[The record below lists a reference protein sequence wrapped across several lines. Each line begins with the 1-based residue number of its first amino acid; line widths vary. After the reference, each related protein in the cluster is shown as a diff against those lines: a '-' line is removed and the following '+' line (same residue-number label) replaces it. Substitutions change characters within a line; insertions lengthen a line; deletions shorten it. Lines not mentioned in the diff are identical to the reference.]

1 MVKNSR
7 KTDGAGDLRP
17 MHMPRLVGVKADEL
31 GRPLRVRLIDT
42 WVDVRWVVEHWRIDD
57 EWWREE
63 HISRS
68 YYTCFLDG
76 GHRVTIFQN
85 LLGLWKEWYRQTG

>member
-7 KTDGAGDLRP
+7 KAYGAGDLRP
-17 MHMPRLVGVKADEL
+17 MNVPRLIDVKPDEL

-42 WVDVRWVVEHWRIDD
+42 WLDVRGVVDHWRIDD

-85 LLGLWKEWYRQTG
+85 LLGIWKEWYRQTG

>member
-7 KTDGAGDLRP
+7 KTYGTGDLRP
-17 MHMPRLVGVKADEL
+17 INMPRLVGVKADEF
-31 GRPLRVRLIDT
+31 GRPLRVKLIDT
-42 WVDVRWVVEHWRIDD
+42 WADVGEVVDHWRIDD

-63 HISRS
+63 PISRS

-76 GHRVTIFQN
+76 GPRVTIFRN
-85 LLGLWKEWYRQTG
+85 LLGRLAEWYRQAG